1 MTATPLKDHL
11 FIEILSASVLAVGLR
26 DEIMKSLLGGELH
39 DVVYRRLQ
47 PGEFPVLRIIL

>member
-11 FIEILSASVLAVGLR
+11 FTEILSASVLAEGLR
-26 DEIMKSLLGGELH
+26 DEITQSWLGGELH

>member
-11 FIEILSASVLAVGLR
+11 LIEILSASVLAEGRR

-39 DVVYRRLQ
+39 DVV
-47 PGEFPVLRIIL
+47 